1 MFKPPRGTRDFMPDE
16 MRKIEYVIKTI
27 KKVFKSYGYDPLE
40 TPAFESWD
48 LLKAKCGEEVERQ
61 IYKFKD
67 KKGRELGLRFDFTV
81 PLARIIA
88 SNPVLPK
95 PFRRYQVSRV
105 WRYERPEAKR
115 RFREFWQADVDIVGS
130 DRPECDAEALAVAS
144 DCLEALG
151 FTDFF
156 VRLNNRK
163 ILEGLAK
170 AIGVPESKH
179 LATFRIIDKLGKI
192 GLEAVKK
199 ELIRELK
206 RTKEPEKMAE
216 RLLKYINMRGN
227 KEIIDSKE
235 IREILKNTIGEQGLD
250 ELKYIIK
257 KAENFGISER
267 IIIDFS
273 LARGLDYYT
282 GPVFEIVV
290 KEYEDVGSVAGGGRY
305 DKLIELY
312 GGGPMPATG
321 ISLGIDR
328 IVKLMERK
336 NLFKLPKTV
345 TKVFVAPV
353 DDEMS
358 CKAIEITQMLRKS
371 DIPTE
376 VDVMGRK
383 LTEQLKYADKKGIP
397 YVVIIG
403 RKEVEDGFV
412 MVRDMKREE
421 QRKVRISALLTF
433 LEDSIKSGYK
443 SEHS

>member
-1 MFKPPRGTRDFMPDE
+1 MPDE
-16 MRKIEYVIKTI
+16 MREIEYVVKTI
-27 KKVFKSYGYDPLE
+27 RKVFESYGYDPLE

-48 LLKAKCGEEVERQ
+48 LLKTKCGEEVERQ

-81 PLARIIA
+81 SLARIIA

-95 PFRRYQVSRV
+95 PFRRYQISRV

-151 FTDFF
+151 FKDFF

-170 AIGVPESKH
+170 AIGIPESKH

-192 GLEAVKK
+192 GLEDVKK

-206 RTKEPEKMAE
+206 RIKEPEKTAE
-216 RLLKYINMRGN
+216 RLLKYVKVKGN
-227 KEIIDSKE
+227 KEIVESKE
-235 IREILKNTIGEQGLD
+235 TREILKNTIGEQGLD
-250 ELKYIIK
+250 ELKYIIN

-282 GPVFEIVV
+282 GPVFEIIV
-290 KEYEDVGSVAGGGRY
+290 KKYEDVGSVAGGGRY
-305 DKLIELY
+305 DKLIVLY
-312 GGGPMPATG
+312 GGEPTPATG

-336 NLFKLPKTV
+336 NLFKLPKTI
-345 TKVFVAPV
+345 TKVFVAPIG
-353 DDEMS
+353 DEMS
-358 CKAIEITQMLRKS
+358 AKAIEITQMLRKS

-397 YVVIIG
+397 CAVIVG

-412 MVRDMKREE
+412 MVKDMEREE

-433 LEDSIKSGYK
+433 LENLLKSGYR